1 MSQFDHPLDTEYVDN
16 MRQFLKE
23 AKYQFLLKFGFTTID
38 RDKRG
43 RLPKYSLDAVQRV
56 EKAFNEKAKIAEQS
70 QSIGQRIGL
79 ALSYF
84 QENKED
90 SARRL
95 GVTTEALRRWLEELS
110 KPAQADKEKM
120 AQALN
125 VPQAWLETGDAS
137 CLPANSALGVRVG
150 QEALDCR
157 QILRSMTMNII
168 NDLYKEKVDYSYA
181 QALIEWTV
189 FNTPEIAQIARKAG
203 GRWQICTPKY
213 INEGKFVFAPWV
225 PLPESDLKRRFW
237 SDEVEAVID
246 EELRIGKNHSVYEA
260 YQNMEKKFMGTQT
273 SFPQRISLYK
283 RIEKANYNIIRFG
296 VNINKEISEAIYFY
310 FIKKNNPAK

>member
-1 MSQFDHPLDTEYVDN
+1 
-16 MRQFLKE
+16 
-23 AKYQFLLKFGFTTID
+23 
-38 RDKRG
+38 
-43 RLPKYSLDAVQRV
+43 
-56 EKAFNEKAKIAEQS
+56 
-70 QSIGQRIGL
+70 
-79 ALSYF
+79 
-84 QENKED
+84 
-90 SARRL
+90 
-95 GVTTEALRRWLEELS
+95 
-110 KPAQADKEKM
+110 
-120 AQALN
+120 
-125 VPQAWLETGDAS
+125 
-137 CLPANSALGVRVG
+137 
-150 QEALDCR
+150 
-157 QILRSMTMNII
+157 MNII

-203 GRWQICTPKY
+203 GRWQICSPKY

-310 FIKKNNPAK
+310 FIEKNGFIY